1 MKPIKIILI
10 FLGLFT
16 LTFILERIRYSDV
29 LKLGEPYIKQ
39 LFSDISQ
46 SLNLSLLFTFIWS
59 FEKIKKIRSIEIFN
73 AQRKNLIIS
82 VSLFTWISNVTL
94 MVSERLVLKHEIDWI
109 KAVFFS
115 LLLAIISML
124 LSILFSGA
132 FMKRKPVNQTDD
144 NQSKSK

>member
-1 MKPIKIILI
+1 MKLIKILLT

-29 LKLGEPYIKQ
+29 LKSGEPYIKQ

-73 AQRKNLIIS
+73 AQRKNLVIC
-82 VSLFTWISNVTL
+82 VFLFTWISNIAL

-109 KAVFFS
+109 KAILFS
-115 LLLAIISML
+115 LLLAVVSML
-124 LSILFSGA
+124 LSLLFSGA
-132 FMKRKPVNQTDD
+132 FIKRKPANQNYD
-144 NQSKSK
+144 N